1 MNEVQPIRAK
11 EKIEEVKNILKHEE
25 SYRDYFM
32 FVMGVNTGL
41 RISDLLPLKVK
52 DVRNKTHITILEKKT
67 KKNKRF
73 IINAG
78 LRREIE
84 EYTANLNDE
93 DYLFPSSRSNKNIQ
107 RVQAYKI
114 LNRAAKKAGLT
125 EIGTH
130 TLRKT
135 FGYHYY
141 KQTKDV
147 AMLQEIFNHSAPSV
161 TMRYIGIT
169 QEEIDKSL
177 EEFNL

>member
-1 MNEVQPIRAK
+1 MKEVQPIRDK
-11 EKIEEVKNILKHEE
+11 GKIEEVKDVLKRN
-25 SYRDYFM
+25 SMRDWFL
-32 FVMGVNTGL
+32 FTMGINTGL
-41 RISDLLPLKVK
+41 RISDLLQLKVK
-52 DVRNKTHITILEKKT
+52 DVRNKSHLTINEKKT

-73 IINAG
+73 IING
-78 LRREIE
+78 SLRNSID
-84 EYTANLNDE
+84 EYTKRMDDE
-93 DYLFPSSRSNKNIQ
+93 EYLFPSQKTGKPIQ

-114 LNRAAKKAGLT
+114 LNKVAEEVGLV

-161 TMRYIGIT
+161 TKRYIGIT

-177 EEFNL
+177 EDFSL